1 MEPAIDRGGT
11 QISHQPEINSCHSVQ
26 PLRETTAA
34 TSFQLRQ
41 ESYIIVSIESASRES
56 ALEEQR
62 EKNREER
69 RGSQKPKEGRNG
81 SSPTHAYLY
90 AFSNHHRNG
99 LHQMQRADEAR
110 IDRAAGRSV
119 QPRHISLQRMRRGRE
134 LPEGDLTSIVF
145 SRRAAFEARLRFVPD
160 VGASKAFENRTAF

>member
-62 EKNREER
+62 ERTERKDEEARNRK
-69 RGSQKPKEGRNG
+69 RGAMDLLR
-81 SSPTHAYLY
+81 PTPTCTRFQTTTEMACIKCSEQMKLVSIEPQDG
-90 AFSNHHRNG
+90 AFNLVTYRCSG
-99 LHQMQRADEAR
+99 CAADE
-110 IDRAAGRSV
+110 SF
-119 QPRHISLQRMRRGRE
+119 L
-134 LPEGDLTSIVF
+134 
-145 SRRAAFEARLRFVPD
+145 
-160 VGASKAFENRTAF
+160 